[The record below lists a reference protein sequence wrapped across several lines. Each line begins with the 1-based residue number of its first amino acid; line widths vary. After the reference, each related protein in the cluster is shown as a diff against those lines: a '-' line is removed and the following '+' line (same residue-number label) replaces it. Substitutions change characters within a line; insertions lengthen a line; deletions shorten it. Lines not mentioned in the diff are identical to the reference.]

1 MKNNVLSNED
11 NEVYKWKYKTKIN
24 MNSQIF
30 LKNLN
35 SIEDKLVI
43 PRKSVLYVL
52 IIFYVFGN

>member
-1 MKNNVLSNED
+1 
-11 NEVYKWKYKTKIN
+11 